1 MFAMPRK
8 KPRTTPITFCL
19 AWLLG
24 LLGSGFPM
32 SALAQ
37 QSSLSV
43 PGQPSAGSTLG
54 ISQAPTPTILR
65 RSGRRKPASPRGP
78 CSPSQ
83 KPLTALLP
91 KTNLGL
97 TVAVSPTFFFYI
109 PQTPIKTAEFVLL
122 DEENGTKVYETTFA
136 LSGTPGIVSLSLP
149 TSGTFPG
156 LALGKEYHWYVSMI
170 CDPQD
175 RSGDIY
181 VDGWIQRVEPNRS
194 LITQLEKASPRD
206 RVTLYRKNDLWYDTL
221 TMLAQRRRLSP
232 NDRALVA
239 EWTTLLKSVEL
250 DEIAQEPLV
259 QP

>member
-1 MFAMPRK
+1 MFVMSRK
-8 KPRTTPITFCL
+8 KPRTTLTAFCL

-24 LLGSGFPM
+24 FLGSGFPM
-32 SALAQ
+32 PALARE
-37 QSSLSV
+37 SSSSV
-43 PGQPSAGSTLG
+43 QGQPSAGSTLD
-54 ISQAPTPTILR
+54 IAQVPTPTILR

-97 TVAVSPTFFFYI
+97 TVAASPTFFFYI
-109 PQTPIKTAEFVLL
+109 PQTPITTAEFVLL
-122 DEENGTKVYETTFA
+122 DEENGTKVYEKTFA
-136 LSGTPGIVSLSLP
+136 LSGTPGIVSLTLP
-149 TSGTFPG
+149 ASGTSPR
-156 LALGKEYHWYVSMI
+156 LAVGKEYHWYVSMI
-170 CDPQD
+170 CDPED

-194 LITQLEKASPRD
+194 LMTQLEKASPHD

-221 TMLAQRRRLSP
+221 TMLAQRRRMSP
-232 NDRALVA
+232 NDRALAA
-239 EWTTLLKSVEL
+239 EWTSLLKSVEL